1 MEKLWSAANVRVYGG
16 GVSDTRFLGDLSEPA
31 GEYELREYQTSRE
44 SESGGWSGN
53 RTVNE
58 SVRREV

>member
-31 GEYELREYQTSRE
+31 GEVELREYETGRE
-44 SESGGWSGN
+44 S
-53 RTVNE
+53 TP
-58 SVRREV
+58 